1 MPSRLFV
8 KAEMF
13 DSIRTRLTLW
23 YMGVLALVL
32 ILFSIGIYVMLAR
45 NIYRDLDSNLN
56 ATIDEATVSVLRK
69 MRDGES
75 AVEAGRYALD
85 EHIGPRQAAAIFD
98 ENGSLIAENT
108 ALNRIH
114 APAVTLQSIPA
125 DQARLYSTTENSESD
140 RRRVIVKR
148 VTASPAKTYAIV
160 ISQPLDRVIKELK
173 RIRLIL
179 MSSIIGALVLAGLG
193 GWFLARTSLAS
204 VVQMTEQARRMSAE
218 NLTQRL
224 PIGNPHDELG
234 RLAATF
240 NELFGRLD
248 ESLSQQRRFM
258 ADASHELRTP
268 LSVMRTATGVTLEQE
283 QRSISE
289 YRHALKVI
297 DQQVQR
303 LTRIVT
309 DMFTLA
315 RADAGRRAINRNDFY
330 LDELIWECVRA
341 AEYLGSRKGV
351 TIRLGKLPEIPYR
364 GDEGLLRQMI
374 LNLLDNAIKHSPSDG
389 EVHVRLERQ
398 GSELRILVSDTGLG
412 IPLEAQTHIFE
423 RFYRVDRSRS
433 RTEASD
439 LGAGAGL
446 GLSIAKWIAESH
458 DGRLELQSSNQTGSV
473 FVASLPASEPHQ
485 KPAF

>member
-32 ILFSIGIYVMLAR
+32 ILFSMGVYAMLAR
-45 NIYRDLDSNLN
+45 NISRDLDSNLN
-56 ATIDEATVSVLRK
+56 TTIDEATVSLLRK

-98 ENGSLIAENT
+98 ESGSLIAENT
-108 ALNRIH
+108 ALNGIH
-114 APAVTLQSIPA
+114 APAVTFQSIPA
-125 DQARLYSTTENSESD
+125 DQARLYSTPDNNESD

-148 VTASPAKTYAIV
+148 VTVSPEKTYAV
-160 ISQPLDRVIKELK
+160 VVSQPLDRGVKELK
-173 RIRLIL
+173 RIRVIL
-179 MSSIIGALVLAGLG
+179 LFSIIGALVLAGLG
-193 GWFLARTSLAS
+193 GWFLARRSLAS
-204 VVQMTEQARRMSAE
+204 VVQMTEQVRRMSAE
-218 NLTQRL
+218 NLAQRL

-234 RLAATF
+234 RLADTF

-283 QRSISE
+283 QRSVSE

-351 TIRLGKLPEIPYR
+351 TIRLGKLPEMPYR

-398 GSELRILVSDTGLG
+398 GSEHRILVSDTGLG
-412 IPLEAQTHIFE
+412 IPLEAQRHIFE

-446 GLSIAKWIAESH
+446 GLSIARWIAESH
-458 DGRLELQSSNQTGSV
+458 HGRLELQSSNQTGSV

-485 KPAF
+485 EAAF

>member
-1 MPSRLFV
+1 
-8 KAEMF
+8 
-13 DSIRTRLTLW
+13 
-23 YMGVLALVL
+23 MGVLALVL

-398 GSELRILVSDTGLG
+398 GSEHRILVSDTGLG

-473 FVASLPASEPHQ
+473 FVASLPTSEPHQ

>member
-1 MPSRLFV
+1 
-8 KAEMF
+8 MF
-13 DSIRTRLTLW
+13 ESVRTRLTLW
-23 YMGVLALVL
+23 YIGVLALVL
-32 ILFSIGIYVMLAR
+32 VVFSVGVYALLAR
-45 NIYRDLDSNLN
+45 HLYAELDRYLKNTVDGIGVSLMREFEKGE
-56 ATIDEATVSVLRK
+56 TEAKAAS
-69 MRDGES
+69 D
-75 AVEAGRYALD
+75 ALV

-98 ENGSLIAENT
+98 SKNSLIGENP
-108 ALNRIH
+108 ALDGVH
-114 APAVTLQSIPA
+114 AGLPATESNPEQQLQLETSF
-125 DQARLYSTTENSESD
+125 DSKSSGG
-140 RRRVIVKR
+140 RRVAVKSLN
-148 VTASPAKTYAIV
+148 TSSPAKKYLIV
-160 ISQPLDRVIKELK
+160 VSQPLDEVIDEL
-173 RIRLIL
+173 RTIRLIL
-179 MSSIIGALVLAGLG
+179 FLAISGALVLAGLG
-193 GWFLARTSLAS
+193 GWFLARRSLAP
-204 VVQMTEQARRMSAE
+204 VVEMTQQARRMSAE
-218 NLTQRL
+218 NLEQRL
-224 PIGNPHDELG
+224 PITNANDELG

-240 NELFGRLD
+240 NELLGRLD

-283 QRSISE
+283 QRSVSE

-374 LNLLDNAIKHSPSDG
+374 LNLLDNAIKPSHADG

-398 GSELRILVSDTGLG
+398 GSEHRIVVSDTGLG
-412 IPLEAQTHIFE
+412 IPPEAQTHIFE
-423 RFYRVDRSRS
+423 RF
-433 RTEASD
+433 
-439 LGAGAGL
+439 
-446 GLSIAKWIAESH
+446 
-458 DGRLELQSSNQTGSV
+458 
-473 FVASLPASEPHQ
+473 
-485 KPAF
+485 

>member
-1 MPSRLFV
+1 
-8 KAEMF
+8 
-13 DSIRTRLTLW
+13 
-23 YMGVLALVL
+23 
-32 ILFSIGIYVMLAR
+32 
-45 NIYRDLDSNLN
+45 
-56 ATIDEATVSVLRK
+56 
-69 MRDGES
+69 
-75 AVEAGRYALD
+75 
-85 EHIGPRQAAAIFD
+85 
-98 ENGSLIAENT
+98 
-108 ALNRIH
+108 
-114 APAVTLQSIPA
+114 
-125 DQARLYSTTENSESD
+125 
-140 RRRVIVKR
+140 
-148 VTASPAKTYAIV
+148 
-160 ISQPLDRVIKELK
+160 
-173 RIRLIL
+173 
-179 MSSIIGALVLAGLG
+179 
-193 GWFLARTSLAS
+193 
-204 VVQMTEQARRMSAE
+204 MTEQARRMSAE
-218 NLTQRL
+218 NLAQRL
-224 PIGNPHDELG
+224 PIGNSHDELG

-283 QRSISE
+283 QRSVSE

-351 TIRLGKLPEIPYR
+351 TIRLGKLPEMPYR

-398 GSELRILVSDTGLG
+398 RSEHRILVSDTGLG

-439 LGAGAGL
+439 LGVGAGL
-446 GLSIAKWIAESH
+446 GLSIARWIAESH
-458 DGRLELQSSNQTGSV
+458 QGRLELQSSNQTGSV

-485 KPAF
+485 KAAF